1 VLDDISLELHKGEIL
16 ALLGKSGSGKSTLLR
31 CIAGLIAPS
40 SGEVRYRG
48 VPLTGANP
56 GVAMVFQSF
65 ALLPWLTVLQNVEIG
80 LGAWVRTDQGA
91 SADARDRLSPHD
103 HLLFG

>member
-48 VPLTGANP
+48 V
-56 GVAMVFQSF
+56 
-65 ALLPWLTVLQNVEIG
+65 
-80 LGAWVRTDQGA
+80 LG
-91 SADARDRLSPHD
+91 
-103 HLLFG
+103 